1 MDFKAML
8 AAIAAMNTQQLEE
21 QRSAINGEIDGAD
34 EARLGELEQLL
45 QAVEERSKALALE
58 QRRAD
63 MARVAGGAG
72 SVLGAG
78 AAHEPEVRS
87 LERVL
92 GSTEYEEAFAEYL
105 KSGNATECRALL
117 TDLVTG
123 GTVPI
128 PTYVA
133 DRVEVAWEHSVIA
146 SRLRRVVSDGQMEF
160 PFEVSATG
168 AVVHKEGT
176 AAPAEEELVLGKVLG
191 TPETIKKWITIS
203 DTAMRLKGRAFL
215 DYIYDEIENRIMLK
229 ADSEF
234 LDAVK
239 ASPATSSETAV
250 GVPVLTPA
258 AIDAST
264 IFSALALLSS
274 DATRPVAIMHKQTF
288 FNVFMA
294 LTDTTKRPIYN
305 VVVENGRPV
314 YYLNGVEV
322 IFSSELT
329 PLTEIIVGD
338 LEGGVMLVPDD
349 AQVTF
354 VTDPYSLAE
363 KNMVKIVGKLL
374 VGFGVTRPNY
384 FVRITVTPTAGS

>member
-34 EARLGELEQLL
+34 VARLGELEQLL

-176 AAPAEEELVLGKVLG
+176 AAPAEEELVLGKVLV